1 MTDVYFTVNENSVLY
16 RDYFESV
23 EDEKKVLDAFHTVKE
38 KYGIEANAFYPAK
51 GKFHIIP
58 KGDDE
63 KKFESMLKK
72 SNYGQFKKN
81 SPVAK
86 EWCELVKDIKHMNK
100 PRLFCYFNLIGHRW
114 REQLFHIGTILYG
127 HIESDG
133 NVEFTDYV
141 TEIKA
146 SEFYKAIEEE
156 DEARVEIKH
165 GA

>member
-1 MTDVYFTVNENSVLY
+1 MANVYFTVNDGSVLY

-23 EDEKKVLDAFHTVKE
+23 EDRKKVLDAFHNVKE
-38 KYGIEANAFYPAK
+38 KYGIEANELFPVK
-51 GKFHIIP
+51 DKFRIIP

-86 EWCELVKDIKHMNK
+86 DWCELVKDIKHMRK
-100 PRLFCYFNLIGHRW
+100 PSLILYFNIIGHRW
-114 REQLFHIGTILYG
+114 KEQLFHIGTTLYG
-127 HIESDG
+127 HIDSDG
-133 NVEFTDYV
+133 NVEMPDFV

-146 SEFYKAIEEE
+146 SEFYKTIEDAEE
-156 DEARVEIKH
+156 MV
-165 GA
+165 